1 MNWKRASLLCQ
12 LLIGANLFFLGISL
26 TLMLAIASELNTAG
40 LAIACFFLIA
50 FILFQIVGWVGDD
63 AWVKLLKIEPME
75 LYGIL
80 IFTGLSTVIGILL
93 WFLSRW
99 VQQA

>member
-1 MNWKRASLLCQ
+1 
-12 LLIGANLFFLGISL
+12 LICSIHLRISYNLFLIGISL
-26 TLMLAIASELNTAG
+26 TLILAIASELNTAG
-40 LAIACFFLIA
+40 LAIASFFLIA

-63 AWVKLLKIEPME
+63 AWVKLLKIELME

-80 IFTGLSTVIGILL
+80 IFTGLSTVMGILL

-99 VQQA
+99 VQQG

>member
-1 MNWKRASLLCQ
+1 MNWKRASFACK

-26 TLMLAIASELNTAG
+26 TLILAIASELNTAG
-40 LAIACFFLIA
+40 LAIASFFLIA

-63 AWVKLLKIEPME
+63 AWVKLLKIELME

-80 IFTGLSTVIGILL
+80 IFTALSAVMGILL
-93 WFLSRW
+93 WLLSRW
-99 VQQA
+99 VQQG

>member
-1 MNWKRASLLCQ
+1 M
-12 LLIGANLFFLGISL
+12 IGISL
-26 TLMLAIASELNTAG
+26 TLILAIASELNTAG
-40 LAIACFFLIA
+40 LAIASFFLIA

-63 AWVKLLKIEPME
+63 AWVKLLKIELME

-80 IFTGLSTVIGILL
+80 IFTGLSTVMGILL

-99 VQQA
+99 VQQG